1 VLVPGVRL
9 QPSIWRVPMVSRT
22 NVFGTHS
29 PTAFESVLTQT
40 VEDAAL
46 G

>member
-1 VLVPGVRL
+1 MPGVRL

-22 NVFGTHS
+22 SVFGTHS
-29 PTAFESVLTQT
+29 PIVFESVLTRT